1 MNTFIKHSKFVQ
13 THLTLSQ
20 IRDLWNASGLWSKKP
35 AKLTT
40 IRRWLANG
48 PATKNVHFEPW
59 IITVSQVISA
69 MSQPATVQLSVE
81 RKIKIL
87 LDEADLTT
95 HDKATVS
102 SLETFVSIHPL
113 SHKQTQ
119 LVDSVFD
126 KNFS

>member
-20 IRDLWNASGLWSKKP
+20 IQDLWNASGLWSKKP

-40 IRRWLANG
+40 IRRWLNNG

-69 MSQPATVQLSVE
+69 MTQPATVQLSVE

-95 HDKATVS
+95 HDKAIVS

-119 LVDSVFD
+119 LVDSVF
-126 KNFS
+126 NQTFS